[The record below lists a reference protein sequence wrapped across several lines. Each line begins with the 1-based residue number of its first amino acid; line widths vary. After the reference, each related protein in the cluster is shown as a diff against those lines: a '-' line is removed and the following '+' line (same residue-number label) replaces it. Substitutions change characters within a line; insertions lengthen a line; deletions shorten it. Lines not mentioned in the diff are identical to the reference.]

1 MNVSANQHW
10 RRSQHHGVRGFT
22 LIELLLIMA
31 CCLVAVTILLPA
43 LARPHASNCRLSC
56 VNNLK
61 QVGLAFR
68 TFALDNNDHYPAH
81 VAAAAGGSKELAASF
96 GPYVHFRVMSN
107 ELSTPKILI
116 CPDDPDPRRI
126 AATTFTPGPFVASA
140 QQIPFNS
147 DLHVSYFASIDA
159 EEEFPSTWLAG
170 DRQIAIDGRSPNPGL
185 VNVLTNSSVRWVK
198 PPHQKKGNIAMAD
211 GSVLQPSNAELQKL
225 VAKLEIPTNRLAMP

>member
-1 MNVSANQHW
+1 MRPSK
-10 RRSQHHGVRGFT
+10 HHRKRAFT
-22 LIELLLIMA
+22 LTELLLVFA
-31 CCLVAVTILLPA
+31 CLFV
-43 LARPHASNCRLSC
+43 LASVFLAAIPRDHCACQRLSC
-56 VNNLK
+56 INKLK

-81 VAAAAGGSKELAASF
+81 VAAAAGGSKELATSF

-225 VAKLEIPTNRLAMP
+225 VAKFEIATNRLAMP